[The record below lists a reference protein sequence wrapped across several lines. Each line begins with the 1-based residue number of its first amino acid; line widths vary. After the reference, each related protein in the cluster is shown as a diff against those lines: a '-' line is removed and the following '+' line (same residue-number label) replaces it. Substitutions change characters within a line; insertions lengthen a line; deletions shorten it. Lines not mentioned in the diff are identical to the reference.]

1 MMDMDQELPFDAV
14 AVGPS
19 SRPNLDD
26 QLSAE
31 PDGDWDTDK
40 KWSLQNIKHF
50 KTKAAAVLVLLATAF
65 GIAYFKLLV
74 PSNQNSNEDSHINRG
89 SSLVE
94 FRAEMES
101 IVNEISD
108 PFTLLDRLSAQSKA
122 LEWLVGTDTLPHDYD
137 NFKQRYVLM
146 VFFFSTNGNGWT
158 ILEGWDELVGTNE
171 CHFSGIDCDSGMNV
185 ISLSK
190 YARRLSGT
198 IPEELGAL
206 SRLEVLSI
214 GRNDLQGSIPS
225 SIFTGCQR
233 LSKYTSRLAERT
245 YSITTFPLMID

>member
-1 MMDMDQELPFDAV
+1 MDMDHELPFDAV

-31 PDGDWDTDK
+31 PDGNWETDK
-40 KWSLQNIKHF
+40 KRWSLQNIKHF
-50 KTKAAAVLVLLATAF
+50 KTKAAAVLVLLAAAF

-74 PSNQNSNEDSHINRG
+74 PSNPNSNEDSYVNRG

-122 LEWLVGTDTLPHDYD
+122 LEWLVGTDTLPHDYH

-171 CHFSGIDCDSGMNV
+171 CYFSGIDCDSEMNV

-190 YARRLSGT
+190 YAQRLSGT

-206 SRLEVLSI
+206 SRLEVLNI
-214 GRNDLQGSIPS
+214 GRNDIHGSIPS
-225 SIFTGCQR
+225 SIFTGCQS
-233 LSKYTSRLAERT
+233 LSKYTSFLAKRT
-245 YSITTFPLMID
+245 